1 MVAGLTQLWTLGN
14 VNIYLPGELCGLI
27 AARLAGWGVG
37 GIGGGE
43 VTSDPLTGSSQE
55 HIHAS
60 CYKPGKT
67 PMTKE
72 L

>member
-1 MVAGLTQLWTLGN
+1 MVAGLTQLWTVRN
-14 VNIYLPGELCGLI
+14 VNIYLPGELCGLT
-27 AARLAGWGVG
+27 AARLAG
-37 GIGGGE
+37 
-43 VTSDPLTGSSQE
+43 VTSDPLIESSQE
-55 HIHAS
+55 DIHAS